1 MSNQF
6 GLPKDWRP
14 PADKRRGKPR
24 RDYLISALWGLLD
37 GETLRGLN
45 GVEKSVLI
53 CVAAWASW
61 ESGEVRLT
69 RSSLAKHTGH
79 DEAVCRRAVAALVNK
94 GVLEVVH
101 QGSNG
106 RGNSTLH
113 RLSKR
118 GPCGPKKGTVRSVKG
133 DLQVPTNK
141 DHPRMIQGAAADAA
155 SPRRG
160 AGASS

>member
-14 PADKRRGKPR
+14 PAGKRGKPR

-37 GETLRGLN
+37 GETLRGLG

-79 DEAVCRRAVAALVNK
+79 DESVCRRAVSSLVNK

-106 RGNSTLH
+106 RGNSTVH
-113 RLSKR
+113 RLAKTGR
-118 GPCGPKKGTVRSVKG
+118 PGPKNGAPRSVKRG
-133 DLQVPTNK
+133 AQVPTNK

-155 SPRRG
+155 SPRRVSE
-160 AGASS
+160 ASA